1 MKTTQLLAAGALA
14 AAMLTTPT
22 AALAG
27 PATATNP
34 AIATDPAIATQLET
48 CATPQRYVP
57 AIGPAGGHYVAC
69 PNVKW
74 VPARGG
80 IGGHYEFPVPP
91 CVRYVPAI
99 GPAGGYYISTCPNQ
113 PKWVPAR
120 GGIGGHYATA
130 TENAELSSITT
141 QATTASSWSFDWGSA
156 AVGAATMI
164 AALAIALLA
173 ITELRRRRMTA
184 PGTLTTTP

>member
-22 AALAG
+22 AALADV
-27 PATATNP
+27 PNP

-48 CATPQRYVP
+48 CATHQRYVP

-80 IGGHYEFPVPP
+80 IGGHY
-91 CVRYVPAI
+91 
-99 GPAGGYYISTCPNQ
+99 
-113 PKWVPAR
+113 
-120 GGIGGHYATA
+120 ATA
-130 TENAELSSITT
+130 AENAELSSITT
-141 QATTASSWSFDWGSA
+141 QATTAPSWSFDWGSA
-156 AVGAATMI
+156 GVGAATMI

-173 ITELRRRRMTA
+173 ITGLRRRRMAA
-184 PGTLTTTP
+184 PGTLTTTR